1 MNVALIR
8 VKIPQVIN
16 GNLDSYSYLY
26 SCLCERSLTDCML
39 ATDVV
44 HMKLFVVCSG
54 AFSEVLL
61 AEERE
66 HAGKFVAIKCINK
79 KSIKGKEESLENE
92 IDVLRRYYLCFI
104 IEGCN
109 YN

>member
-1 MNVALIR
+1 
-8 VKIPQVIN
+8 
-16 GNLDSYSYLY
+16 
-26 SCLCERSLTDCML
+26 ML

-109 YN
+109 YNWMTVNTLLFGLECHIVCCWIY